1 MTTLKSNKPFR
12 LSSTLAGHNSDV
24 RSISSSPKGP
34 IIFSSS
40 RDGTARSWYRESEQ
54 QQQEGEDSTM
64 DGNGG
69 KEGEGTGGGW
79 KEGIVFQGS
88 HDGFVGACQFVGDEG
103 NGKYRTVLAN
113 KSVVDLFWEEIDWR
127 TRNTKD

>member
-1 MTTLKSNKPFR
+1 MTTPKTNKPFR

-40 RDGTARSWYRESEQ
+40 RDGTARSWYRESSEQ
-54 QQQEGEDSTM
+54 DGEDSAM
-64 DGNGG
+64 DGEGG
-69 KEGEGTGGGW
+69 KGSEGIGGGW

-88 HDGFVGACQFVGDEG
+88 HDGFVGACQFVSDEG
-103 NGKYRTVLAN
+103 NGKVYITVAEVN
-113 KSVVDLFWEEIDWR
+113 IVVRSERRI
-127 TRNTKD
+127 